1 VVPDS
6 DAGAEEDA
14 CAGADAL
21 VVGEPELQP
30 PAIPTRG
37 TTAAAAAAARRR
49 IRFEGTRRSTDQS
62 RSPDDARP
70 TLPYGR
76 AMPRHWVLIGL
87 MGAGK
92 TTVGELLASRSG
104 RRFFDNDA
112 QLSAITGR
120 TARQVQAEQGREALH
135 ELARRVDTEQHRPVD
150 ADARAQLREQSASR
164 SASFAEVADILV
176 DADRPPSEIVD
187 DVLVALSERTD

>member
-1 VVPDS
+1 
-6 DAGAEEDA
+6 
-14 CAGADAL
+14 
-21 VVGEPELQP
+21 
-30 PAIPTRG
+30 
-37 TTAAAAAAARRR
+37 
-49 IRFEGTRRSTDQS
+49 
-62 RSPDDARP
+62 
-70 TLPYGR
+70 
-76 AMPRHWVLIGL
+76 MPRHWVLIGL

-135 ELARRVDTEQHRPVD
+135 ELVRRVDTEQHRPVD

>member
-1 VVPDS
+1 
-6 DAGAEEDA
+6 
-14 CAGADAL
+14 
-21 VVGEPELQP
+21 
-30 PAIPTRG
+30 
-37 TTAAAAAAARRR
+37 
-49 IRFEGTRRSTDQS
+49 
-62 RSPDDARP
+62 
-70 TLPYGR
+70 
-76 AMPRHWVLIGL
+76 MPRHWVLIGL

-120 TARQVQAEQGREALH
+120 TARRVQAEQGREALH
-135 ELARRVDTEQHRPVD
+135 ELERQALANAVAAQPPAVIAAAASVVDDPASRELLRREADVVWLTAAVDELARRVGTEQHRPVD

-164 SASFAEVADILV
+164 SASFAEVADIRV